1 MKCLK
6 CNNEIDSDSLF
17 CEYCGAKI
25 ESKDLSYNAIK
36 QNKVLLCL
44 SFIFPIVGFC
54 LFFVKGKEEGRRYL
68 YSAILGVILGFV
80 LNFFM
85 FCI

>member
-25 ESKDLSYNAIK
+25 ESKDLSYKVIK
-36 QNKVLLCL
+36 KNKVLLCL
-44 SFIFPIVGFC
+44 SLIFPIVGFC
-54 LFFVKGKEEGRRYL
+54 LFFVKGKEEGKMYL
-68 YSAILGVILGFV
+68 YSAILGFIVNYLIII
-80 LNFFM
+80 
-85 FCI
+85 FCA

>member
-1 MKCLK
+1 MKCSK

-36 QNKVLLCL
+36 PNKVLLGL

-54 LFFVKGKEEGRRYL
+54 LFFV
-68 YSAILGVILGFV
+68 
-80 LNFFM
+80 N
-85 FCI
+85 